1 MTIVYQNIEESH
13 YYFNVGDITFYF
25 SSSFNRERFKNR
37 YLEYITNEER
47 KIINKYHITL
57 DIKIYLLIAFYTSI
71 EHRGFLVE
79 VDKQKLKL
87 SDINFMTKLFHYNEV
102 R

>member
-1 MTIVYQNIEESH
+1 MGYVYQNIEESI

-25 SSSFNRERFKNR
+25 SSSFNKERFEKR
-37 YLEYITNEER
+37 YLNYVTNEER
-47 KIINKYHITL
+47 KIINKYHIIL
-57 DIKIYLLIAFYTSI
+57 DIKIYLMIAFYTSI

-79 VDKQKLKL
+79 IDKKKLKL
-87 SDINFMTKLFHYNEV
+87 NDINFITKLFHYNEV

>member
-25 SSSFNRERFKNR
+25 SSSFNRKRFKNR

-79 VDKQKLKL
+79 VEKQKLKL
-87 SDINFMTKLFHYNEV
+87 NDINFITKLFHYNEV